1 MQIFTIALI
10 LHITAGTLA
19 LLAGPFAMYYQDA
32 GKIHRNAGKIFFW
45 SMMMVSLS
53 GFILSSIKSNLF
65 LLMISVF
72 AFYLTFTGNRVLHMK
87 KLHRGTKPAVYDWAI
102 LIICSLFGIGL
113 MAFGINGMRTNS
125 FGIVAVVFGFILFMR
140 TRSDYKRFTRDNG
153 DRKTWLYVHI
163 GNMIGA
169 YIAAFTAFLVQNVH
183 TEPAFIAWLA
193 PTLVLVPLIYFTIRK
208 FKKGRPAPASRTLKE
223 G

>member
-10 LHITAGTLA
+10 LHVTAGTLA
-19 LLAGPFAMYYQDA
+19 LLAGPFSMYYQDG
-32 GKIHRNAGKIFFW
+32 GKIHRLSGKIFFW

-53 GFILSSIKSNLF
+53 GFIMSSVKSNLF
-65 LLMISVF
+65 LLMIAIF
-72 AFYLTFTGNRVLHMK
+72 AFYLTYTGNRVLHMK
-87 KLHRGTKPAVYDWAI
+87 KLHRGTKPAFYDWAI
-102 LIICSLFGIGL
+102 LVICSLFGIGL
-113 MAFGINGMRTNS
+113 MAYGLNGMRTNS
-125 FGIVAVVFGFILFMR
+125 FGIVSVVFGFILFMR
-140 TRSDYKRFTRDNG
+140 TWGDYKRFTRDNG
-153 DRKTWLYVHI
+153 DKKTWLYVHI

-193 PTLVLVPLIYFTIRK
+193 PTAVLGPLIFFTIKKFRK
-208 FKKGRPAPASRTLKE
+208 GKPAPANLTLAE